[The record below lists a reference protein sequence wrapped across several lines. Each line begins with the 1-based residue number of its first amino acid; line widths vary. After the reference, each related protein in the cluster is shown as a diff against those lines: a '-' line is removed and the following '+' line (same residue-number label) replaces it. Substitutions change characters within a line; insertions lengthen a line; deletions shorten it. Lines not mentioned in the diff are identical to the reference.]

1 MTTLTIHNLTDEV
14 KSRLHARAL
23 EHGRSVEEEA
33 AVILMTVVQT
43 QPPSTPPK
51 DIDLAIRRRYAQ
63 YAKTHPP
70 LVREGAPAPP
80 QNLGEAIRRRFAK
93 YGGVDLPIPP
103 RASMPE
109 SPSFE

>member
-1 MTTLTIHNLTDEV
+1 MATLTIRNLADEV
-14 KSRLHARAL
+14 KNRLHTRAL

-33 AVILMTVVQT
+33 ALILIEVVRAQ
-43 QPPSTPPK
+43 QPPAPPK
-51 DIDLAIRRRYAQ
+51 DINLAIRHRYAQ
-63 YAKTHPP
+63 YAQTHPP

-103 RASMPE
+103 RALMPE
-109 SPSFE
+109 SPNFD